1 MAVTIASNRTA
12 LKVGHGSLGLMPTS
26 WLAMSFSRSERDWN
40 CRACAQE
47 CRHVHTSFS
56 HGVSQTQ
63 IDWSPGRVSRRLVDW
78 PQTAFEE
85 ITMPPESAGCDASPK
100 ATWGQRGVLLLIYK
114 PGYAWPGLIIVLL
127 GVPVYFVWRRIALYL
142 GPDATP
148 RPVPL
153 LVPSVL

>member
-1 MAVTIASNRTA
+1 QAGGVAAMAVTIASNRTA

-56 HGVSQTQ
+56 HGVSETQ

-100 ATWGQRGVLLLIYK
+100 ATSGASGGSNPRFFGRVAVAAGVSGRK
-114 PGYAWPGLIIVLL
+114 PSAEY
-127 GVPVYFVWRRIALYL
+127 
-142 GPDATP
+142 
-148 RPVPL
+148 
-153 LVPSVL
+153 